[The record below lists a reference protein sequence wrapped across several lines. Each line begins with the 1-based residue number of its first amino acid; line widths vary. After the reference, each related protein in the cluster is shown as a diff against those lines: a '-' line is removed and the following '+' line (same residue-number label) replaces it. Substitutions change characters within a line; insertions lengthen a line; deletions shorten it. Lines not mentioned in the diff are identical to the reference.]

1 MSMNQAG
8 SSVHRATLTISA
20 REVQPGYTAHLRW
33 KVVGVKANVAS
44 IHLASR
50 IDSGPCIIER
60 ILAEGSRELLLTE
73 EGTFVFTLTATF
85 GDGIRV
91 SREATVRVRTSS

>member
-1 MSMNQAG
+1 MNQPD
-8 SSVHRATLTISA
+8 SSVHRVTLTISA

-44 IHLASR
+44 IHLAIR
-50 IDSGPCIIER
+50 IDSGPSIIER

-85 GDGIRV
+85 GDGIRL
-91 SREATVRVRTSS
+91 SRETSVCVRASS